1 MNLIL
6 FGAAMYA
13 RQFACD
19 CLQKGDTIL
28 FFVDNDTNKQNTT
41 IALECG
47 GGGADYALLSCPRTQ
62 SSSVRLTKSSS

>member
-1 MNLIL
+1 MNIIL

-13 RQFACD
+13 CQFACD

-41 IALECG
+41 LTLECG
-47 GGGADYALLSCPRTQ
+47 GGGQIKL
-62 SSSVRLTKSSS
+62 